1 MGEAPRTWKGMI
13 EWNQSLLLRKTGH
26 DIHWWADRARQQG
39 FRDNAALGAWLRD
52 EQGVTGYA
60 QYAVSWEV
68 FGYPEF
74 MLRDADELLEGQ
86 YADRD
91 HLRPLAEAILAWAET
106 ADGVAIQLRK
116 GYVSL
121 LSPRR
126 KFAQVTAATKSA
138 VDITFRWQGPT
149 PERLE
154 PIRVRADDPFA
165 WRVRLRSSEDVDD
178 ELFTLLSAALKQNS

>member
-1 MGEAPRTWKGMI
+1 MI

-39 FRDNAALGAWLRD
+39 FRDNAELGAWLRD

-138 VDITFRWQGPT
+138 VDITFRWQGTT